1 VAVSADVNP
10 TVSVSIDAT
19 MRRFAALIT
28 LGSFAIND

>member
-1 VAVSADVNP
+1 VAASTDVKP

-19 MRRFAALIT
+19 MRRFTALIT